1 MHQVGPAPSPDRS
14 VWADPTRRRVL
25 LTLAG
30 AGGQTVRELAGSVGG
45 HPNTTRGHLDA
56 LLTAGLVSRHAG
68 SPADGRSG
76 GEPGEGSPR
85 GGRPPWVYTVTAV
98 GRSAARRARYDDS
111 PTEYL
116 QLAAAFTEHA
126 AGQSDPAGTARSV
139 GRLWGAALAGGR
151 APRTVAGR
159 RRLLLDVLDRVGFTP
174 VELEQPWEATASAGP
189 GGSAAT
195 LRITLL
201 TCPLL
206 EAARRHP
213 EVVCEVHRGVMAGA
227 LTSAG
232 RHTEDADVD
241 LKPWGLAHGCPV
253 AVPLG

>member
-25 LTLAG
+25 LALAG

-56 LLTAGLVSRHAG
+56 LLAAGLVSRHPG

-76 GEPGEGSPR
+76 GEPGEGGPR

-126 AGQSDPAGTARSV
+126 AGQPDPAGTARSV
-139 GRLWGAALAGGR
+139 GRLWGRALAGGR
-151 APRTVAGR
+151 SPRTVAGR

-174 VELEQPWEATASAGP
+174 VELEQPWEV
-189 GGSAAT
+189 T

-213 EVVCEVHRGVMAGA
+213 EVVCEVHRGVMAGT

-232 RHTEDADVD
+232 RHTEDAEVD

-253 AVPLG
+253 TVPLG

>member
-111 PTEYL
+111 PPEYL

-126 AGQSDPAGTARSV
+126 AGQPDAAGTASAMV
-139 GRLWGAALAGGR
+139 PPGGK
-151 APRTVAGR
+151 VAGR
-159 RRLLLDVLDRVGFTP
+159 PPPGRADREVARCKIS
-174 VELEQPWEATASAGP
+174 QPAF
-189 GGSAAT
+189 
-195 LRITLL
+195 
-201 TCPLL
+201 
-206 EAARRHP
+206 
-213 EVVCEVHRGVMAGA
+213 
-227 LTSAG
+227 
-232 RHTEDADVD
+232 
-241 LKPWGLAHGCPV
+241 GLAVCDGP
-253 AVPLG
+253 P